1 MMKKLFED
9 NKSVL
14 EDFVARIPRAENLSE
29 FEKSRNRLI
38 RLVVGSMTDQFK
50 DWDELCQM
58 NIAWIGDNFIRMLS
72 DKDQELSKSQLD
84 MIASRCFRFLLELDL
99 SRGEGLD
106 VTFENDVKLFAINRA
121 EEFEREAKEQI
132 QYACHAMPIAICKSV
147 FNNAAIGSV
156 KALNSSLKKIE
167 QLQTK
172 WDQELTGK
180 KEAILEKIEQLQ
192 TKWDQ
197 ELSEKEEEVNKLRE
211 ALDEY
216 KTAFN
221 FVGLYAGFDKLA
233 EEKIAEKKSTFRWLA
248 VLGLLAVAPIIG
260 ELAYVIR
267 VGIEALSIEKMSLV
281 ALPTISLVALL
292 IYYFRVL
299 LFNYKSVKS
308 QLMQINLRKALCRFI
323 QSYAEYS
330 REMNEKNPGALAR
343 FEKIVFSEIMADEGN
358 LPSMHDGVEQIAN
371 VIKSMKKS

>member
-1 MMKKLFED
+1 MKKLFED